1 MKKTFVKGFSISK
14 ADCELMISIFK
25 KELENGWSSSLARKK
40 AGITTKV
47 DIYLELNYE
56 EYVKL
61 KYLHNIN
68 LRRINKVSYE
78 YLNKR
83 IDVVK
88 ERLAEEQ
95 RRIKTIEQSILPV
108 GKMNLKGLYG

>member
-1 MKKTFVKGFSISK
+1 MKKTFVKSLNIPK
-14 ADCELMISIFK
+14 ADCERMISVFK
-25 KELENGWSSSLARKK
+25 KELENGWSSSVARKK
-40 AGITTKV
+40 AGITPNV
-47 DIYLELNYE
+47 DIYLELKYE

-108 GKMNLKGLYG
+108 GKMNF